1 MEIVAGLIST
11 AAVLY
16 FPYRIVIENNI
27 TVQIGSSR
35 QYSSIHLLSFTT
47 VLPERFESPLSVY
60 RTSIVQQITL
70 ELLAAITRY
79 EKKTSESYVSASTEN
94 RQQHYLQCVR

>member
-1 MEIVAGLIST
+1 M
-11 AAVLY
+11 
-16 FPYRIVIENNI
+16 
-27 TVQIGSSR
+27 
-35 QYSSIHLLSFTT
+35 
-47 VLPERFESPLSVY
+47 PERFESRLSVY

-79 EKKTSESYVSASTEN
+79 EKKTSESSVSASTEN